1 MRLTR
6 MCFPMAA
13 PLVLLLGLAPAAAQ
27 QTSPDPAPAADP
39 SNATRE
45 LESEIEDYPGPNDG
59 MRSDSDPATRI
70 PEEINP
76 APKKPKSTPRQA
88 PEPSNG
94 ASPSSTSPPSS
105 TGGTAQGRT
114 AIDPSEVQR
123 VFGSDARL
131 IALSSLDT
139 PTVTRLQVRLRALG
153 HYAGPVDGI
162 AGPQTRAAIEKY
174 ARAQYTLKQKLIAQD
189 QLTSDLAEQL
199 GVEPSSERPE
209 PASPRSPDT
218 GPSMRRDAPL
228 LPPGGAPLPPP
239 GMAPLP
245 TPSSAPPPGGRVTP
259 PPAP

>member
-1 MRLTR
+1 
-6 MCFPMAA
+6 MAA
-13 PLVLLLGLAPAAAQ
+13 PLVLMLGLVPAAAQ
-27 QTSPDPAPAADP
+27 QTPPAPAPAADP
-39 SNATRE
+39 SNSARS

-59 MRSDSDPATRI
+59 VRSDSDPATRI
-70 PEEINP
+70 PEEISP
-76 APKKPKSTPRQA
+76 APKKPKVAPRPA
-88 PEPSNG
+88 PPEPSSAPST
-94 ASPSSTSPPSS
+94 ASSSPPSS
-105 TGGTAQGRT
+105 TGGTAPGRT
-114 AIDPSEVQR
+114 SIDPSEVQR

-199 GVEPSSERPE
+199 GVEPSSRGPE
-209 PASPRSPDT
+209 QAPPLPEDT

-239 GMAPLP
+239 GMTPLP
-245 TPSSAPPPGGRVTP
+245 TPSSAPPHGGRVTP

>member
-1 MRLTR
+1 
-6 MCFPMAA
+6 MAA

-39 SNATRE
+39 GNATRE

-59 MRSDSDPATRI
+59 VRSDTEPATRI
-70 PEEINP
+70 PEKISP
-76 APKKPKSTPRQA
+76 APTKPKSAPRPA
-88 PEPSNG
+88 PPESSS
-94 ASPSSTSPPSS
+94 ASSASPPSS
-105 TGGTAQGRT
+105 TGGTAQNRSS
-114 AIDPSEVQR
+114 IDPSEVQR
-123 VFGSDARL
+123 VFGTDARL
-131 IALSSLDT
+131 IALGSLDT

-153 HYAGPVDGI
+153 YYAGPVDGI
-162 AGPQTRAAIEKY
+162 VGPQTRAAIEQY

-209 PASPRSPDT
+209 TAPPLPEDT